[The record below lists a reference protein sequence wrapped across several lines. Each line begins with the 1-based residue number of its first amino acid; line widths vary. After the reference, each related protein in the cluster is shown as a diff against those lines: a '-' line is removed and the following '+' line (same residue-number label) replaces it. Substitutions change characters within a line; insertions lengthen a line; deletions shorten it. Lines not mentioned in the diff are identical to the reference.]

1 MQQTFSLGPLTLNLT
16 LVLLMLSHIVG
27 YFVLKLRLSLA
38 HYEHRSTILNELVG
52 HAVTAF
58 FIWKLSLIVTE
69 TRIVMEQ
76 PMSLLYYDG
85 GSTGLL
91 LAAIYVLIRLWLT
104 SRKQRIPFIV
114 YVDAVITWLAAA
126 YGGFTLLMYFF
137 GQGSFVVTI
146 TVSVIVFSM
155 LGFQLFLKKTP
166 GTFDV
171 SIRNGAVA
179 VMLLGMAAWAIADY
193 QQEKWDEAQ
202 TVYDTVP
209 GIDIGNAAREF
220 TLSSIDGSPVT
231 LSDYRGQT
239 VILNF
244 WATWCP
250 PCRVEMPHIEKFH
263 QQYKDDNVV
272 VLAINLTHTESST
285 ADVKQFIE
293 NMEFEAPVLFDPQG
307 KVSKDYKITAYP
319 TTFVVNPEGV
329 ITHRYQGAV
338 SYSILKKAYE
348 EL

>member
-1 MQQTFSLGPLTLNLT
+1 
-16 LVLLMLSHIVG
+16 
-27 YFVLKLRLSLA
+27 
-38 HYEHRSTILNELVG
+38 
-52 HAVTAF
+52 
-58 FIWKLSLIVTE
+58 
-69 TRIVMEQ
+69 
-76 PMSLLYYDG
+76 
-85 GSTGLL
+85 
-91 LAAIYVLIRLWLT
+91 
-104 SRKQRIPFIV
+104 
-114 YVDAVITWLAAA
+114 
-126 YGGFTLLMYFF
+126 
-137 GQGSFVVTI
+137 
-146 TVSVIVFSM
+146 
-155 LGFQLFLKKTP
+155 
-166 GTFDV
+166 
-171 SIRNGAVA
+171 
-179 VMLLGMAAWAIADY
+179 MAAWAIADY